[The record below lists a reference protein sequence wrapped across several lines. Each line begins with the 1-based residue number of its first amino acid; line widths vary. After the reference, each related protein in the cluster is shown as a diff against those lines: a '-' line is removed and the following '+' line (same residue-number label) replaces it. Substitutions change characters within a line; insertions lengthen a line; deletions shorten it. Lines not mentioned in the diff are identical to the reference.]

1 MNNDSLSCFSL
12 FFLLPLFTFLTI
24 IFFLLT
30 TFSSFVTK
38 SMAHVIEKNFDKN
51 VERMDENSNSI
62 NAIAFWLAA
71 GFSGKIKQCA
81 FIKAKAQVGFLY
93 QNNQL
98 R

>member
-51 VERMDENSNSI
+51 VERIVIVSTLLLSGWLR
-62 NAIAFWLAA
+62 AFPE
-71 GFSGKIKQCA
+71 K
-81 FIKAKAQVGFLY
+81 
-93 QNNQL
+93 
-98 R
+98 